1 QELQILV
8 GGAYIPINI
17 ADLQQNTVYSDYKD
31 DDPVI
36 INFWKVVSEFSEEQ
50 KQKLIKFV
58 TSCSRPPLLGFK
70 ELNPKFSIRRAGT
83 GARLPSSS
91 TCVNLLKLP
100 AYPDENTL
108 R

>member
-1 QELQILV
+1 
-8 GGAYIPINI
+8 
-17 ADLQQNTVYSDYKD
+17 DLQQNTVYADYKE

-83 GARLPSSS
+83 GARLPSS
-91 TCVNLLKLP
+91 
-100 AYPDENTL
+100 
-108 R
+108 